1 MTRYW
6 KLDILRKLIKLEEE
20 SGEKA
25 TITMN
30 YLTYLKRMLEFNKNE
45 EDLK

>member
-6 KLDILRKLIKLEEE
+6 KSDILRKLIKLEEE

-45 EDLK
+45 DSWC